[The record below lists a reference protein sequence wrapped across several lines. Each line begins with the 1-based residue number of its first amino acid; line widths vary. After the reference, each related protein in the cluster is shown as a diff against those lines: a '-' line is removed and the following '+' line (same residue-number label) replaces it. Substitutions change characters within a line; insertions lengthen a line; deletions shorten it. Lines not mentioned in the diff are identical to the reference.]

1 MKVPGKARWAL
12 VAMNT
17 LVVVLALPST
27 MSAHVR
33 APFSPQH
40 VDMMSLF
47 VPMGQALA
55 NAKDVEACFGL
66 PPVRQWIF
74 YETRGFEGLFARESK
89 LAIAKDIVSGLLPG
103 QFACAGICA
112 GRLHLRFA
120 TLRRP
125 ENVLHP
131 FRAYPLPY
139 PNEDV
144 ESPLTY
150 RI

>member
-12 VAMNT
+12 VAVNT
-17 LVVVLALPST
+17 LIVVLALPST
-27 MSAHVR
+27 LSVR
-33 APFSPQH
+33 AHSSLQH
-40 VDMMSLF
+40 IDMRSLF
-47 VPMGQALA
+47 VPMEQALA

-66 PPVRQWIF
+66 
-74 YETRGFEGLFARESK
+74 
-89 LAIAKDIVSGLLPG
+89 LPRV
-103 QFACAGICA
+103 GICA
-112 GRLHLRFA
+112 GRLRARFA

-125 ENVLHP
+125 ENVFHR

-139 PNEDV
+139 PNESV